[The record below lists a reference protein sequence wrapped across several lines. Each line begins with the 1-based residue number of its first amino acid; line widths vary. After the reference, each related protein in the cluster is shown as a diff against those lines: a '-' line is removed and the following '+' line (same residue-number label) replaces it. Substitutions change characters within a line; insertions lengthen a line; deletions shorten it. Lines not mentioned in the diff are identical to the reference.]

1 IGSKCLLVIRVSGCS
16 RVPLPPA
23 RITPLSEPSIGRGCY
38 APVGC
43 DCSSKAAAGTWTR
56 PAGFQCSVITVPLSR
71 RPVLP
76 LVAQTSL
83 AKCVRSARGNEEPQ
97 KARRRPRSAQSKR
110 VAVRER
116 PTRYTQRRPR
126 SRSAERDGKNALSAR
141 DAGRIGR
148 MAEQPLARAGEDA
161 LPSLHPAESAA
172 ATATRATVR
181 IPSRPTRGA
190 LPKVL

>member
-56 PAGFQCSVITVPLSR
+56 PACFQCSVITVPLSR
-71 RPVLP
+71 RPVLL

-83 AKCVRSARGNEEPQ
+83 AKCVRSAGGNEEPQ
-97 KARRRPRSAQSKR
+97 KARRRPRSALQTSTQWSWSPGPCQPR
-110 VAVRER
+110 GTSSAV
-116 PTRYTQRRPR
+116 TYR
-126 SRSAERDGKNALSAR
+126 SRPFGDQVQPKTDPSPPPAR
-141 DAGRIGR
+141 
-148 MAEQPLARAGEDA
+148 
-161 LPSLHPAESAA
+161 
-172 ATATRATVR
+172 
-181 IPSRPTRGA
+181 
-190 LPKVL
+190 